1 MIYHQKDIVEIDFP
15 IPGEGFKVH
24 PALIVSND
32 ELQVDEGFVYVAL
45 ISSQDFAYS
54 RHYAYPLSDEMLTFK
69 MGKQSYVK
77 YPCCLSCS
85 EGTSLCSTWIRFQTD
100 ITPVWT
106 TCDLRCFS
114 PNVPMS
120 LSRRILH
127 ALHIVSAFIICSLLL
142 YNRLLLQHDDIID

>member
-69 MGKQSYVK
+69 MGEAELCQMSDSGSNCRYR
-77 YPCCLSCS
+77 YPSPP
-85 EGTSLCSTWIRFQTD
+85 RQYQTG
-100 ITPVWT
+100 
-106 TCDLRCFS
+106 LF
-114 PNVPMS
+114 
-120 LSRRILH
+120 
-127 ALHIVSAFIICSLLL
+127 
-142 YNRLLLQHDDIID
+142 